1 MNEQDRQAIEQLFQ
15 RLTDV
20 EKTAAPRDAE
30 SEALIGD
37 FIQRRPQAAYYMA
50 QTIIVQQKALEEA
63 ERRPQASDGY
73 DSVDNR
79 QEDDFTSD
87 RMRSSG
93 SGVPQSGKRFPVPS
107 MADDRQAQAAQS
119 GGGGFLAGAAQTA
132 VGVAGGLLL
141 GSAIGSMLGMGGAQP
156 AQAAE
161 PAEKAEP
168 QQETP
173 QEETEMADAGADS
186 GGEGGGFW
194 DSLFGGGG
202 DAGDLGSGDF

>member
-30 SEALIGD
+30 SEALIRE

-63 ERRPQASDGY
+63 ERRLQASNGY

-93 SGVPQSGKRFPVPS
+93 SGVPVSGKRFPIPS
-107 MADDRQAQAAQS
+107 MAADRQSAAQS
-119 GGGGFLAGAAQTA
+119 GGGGGGGFLAGAAQTA

-141 GSAIGSMLGMGGAQP
+141 GSAIGSMLGMGGAQ
-156 AQAAE
+156 AAE

-186 GGEGGGFW
+186 GEGGGFW